1 MEVGGDTYLLPHDEE
16 NGRLTGSSIEEVADS
31 YGINDY
37 GELDAYEATVSSTS
51 IWTVGLERD
60 GLGRITSKTETVG
73 GVTSVTTY
81 GYDEAG
87 RLETVD
93 VDEDNDEEVDSSE
106 SYAYDLNGNRYPAG
120 ETGVDVDAQDR
131 LRSWGD
137 VEYGYTNHGT
147 LLTRTD
153 TSVTPAETTMYT
165 YDPLGALRE
174 VELADETLVEY
185 GVDALGRR
193 VRRSVDSMVTH
204 RYLYHGSRVVAEVDG
219 SGDVTSRYVY
229 ASRGHV
235 PDLLIRGGV
244 TYRLLT
250 DPLGSVRRVVNVDSG
265 VVAQRIDYDVW
276 GKVVSDTSPGFQPFG
291 FAGGL
296 YDPLTGLVRFGAR
309 DYDAET
315 GRWTAKDPIRFD
327 GGDGNL
333 YAYVGNDPV
342 NRVDS
347 SGLEPDDTFDTPD
360 GAAADW
366 AEHMSDV
373 TGGDKGE
380 WASDIYRTL
389 LGEYSYTHLIN
400 CGSYNE
406 CQRPPFMKSWPLKK
420 TAECHSHPLNEPGAE
435 FVGDPDKQ
443 KAKNRRPVMDSYV
456 RTGDGKL
463 YRVFGGSGY
472 ALPLPL
478 D

>member
-1 MEVGGDTYLLPHDEE
+1 
-16 NGRLTGSSIEEVADS
+16 
-31 YGINDY
+31 
-37 GELDAYEATVSSTS
+37 
-51 IWTVGLERD
+51 
-60 GLGRITSKTETVG
+60 
-73 GVTSVTTY
+73 
-81 GYDEAG
+81 
-87 RLETVD
+87 
-93 VDEDNDEEVDSSE
+93 
-106 SYAYDLNGNRYPAG
+106 
-120 ETGVDVDAQDR
+120 
-131 LRSWGD
+131 
-137 VEYGYTNHGT
+137 
-147 LLTRTD
+147 
-153 TSVTPAETTMYT
+153 
-165 YDPLGALRE
+165 
-174 VELADETLVEY
+174 
-185 GVDALGRR
+185 
-193 VRRSVDSMVTH
+193 
-204 RYLYHGSRVVAEVDG
+204 
-219 SGDVTSRYVY
+219 
-229 ASRGHV
+229 
-235 PDLLIRGGV
+235 
-244 TYRLLT
+244 
-250 DPLGSVRRVVNVDSG
+250 
-265 VVAQRIDYDVW
+265 
-276 GKVVSDTSPGFQPFG
+276 VVSDTSPGFQPFG

-342 NRVDS
+342 NRVDP

-360 GAAADW
+360 EAAEDW

-463 YRVFGGSGY
+463 YGVFGGSGY